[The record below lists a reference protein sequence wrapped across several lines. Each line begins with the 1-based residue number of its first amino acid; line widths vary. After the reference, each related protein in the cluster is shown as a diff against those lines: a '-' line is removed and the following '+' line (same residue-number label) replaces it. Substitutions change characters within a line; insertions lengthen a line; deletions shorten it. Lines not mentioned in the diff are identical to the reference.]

1 MSLLGRV
8 SRRRVMALCR
18 KDIEELSR
26 QPGAVFPAVAMVIG
40 SLIPAFLVVGLP
52 PLLSGKS
59 LEQAGEF
66 SDAALAA
73 IGMVPELRTL
83 AGNALI
89 QAFLF
94 HQFALLLLLVPVVA
108 AMAIATHAVIGEKQ
122 ARALEPLLATPLTT
136 MELLA
141 AKTLT
146 PFVFSTLLMWIATA
160 LYLAGIAVVAE
171 PGVVRA
177 LVGGRLAMMFGV
189 LGPLVGLAAL
199 QLAVIVSSRATDPRS
214 AQQLA
219 SLMILPITAAFVA
232 QMMGAYVLS
241 LPALALGAAL
251 SVLLNVFLLWIG
263 VRVFQRET
271 ILMRWR

>member
-1 MSLLGRV
+1 MSLLTRQSIQRV
-8 SRRRVMALCR
+8 LALSR
-18 KDIEELSR
+18 KDAEELSH
-26 QPGAVFPAVAMVIG
+26 QPGAVFPAVAMVFG
-40 SLIPAFLVVGLP
+40 SLAPAFLVV
-52 PLLSGKS
+52 SGAPFIS
-59 LEQAGEF
+59 GRTLEQAGEF
-66 SDAALAA
+66 SDAALVAVD
-73 IGMVPELRTL
+73 MVPELRTL
-83 AGNALI
+83 TGNALI

-108 AMAIATHAVIGEKQ
+108 AMAIASHAVIGEKQ
-122 ARALEPLLATPLTT
+122 AKALEPLLATPLTT

-146 PFVFSTLLMWIATA
+146 PFVFSTLLMWIALM
-160 LYLAGIAVVAE
+160 LYLAGIAMVAE
-171 PGVVRA
+171 PGVLRAIVGVR
-177 LVGGRLAMMFGV
+177 LMMMFAL

-219 SLMILPITAAFVA
+219 SLMILPITVLFVA
-232 QMMGAYVLS
+232 QMMGAYVVS
-241 LPALALGAAL
+241 LPALAGGAAV
-251 SVLLNVFLLWIG
+251 SVVLNILLLWIG